1 MDQNIKIID
10 LKLDNIEVLTTGTAA
25 EFVNGILDFLL
36 YQRRQIPFV
45 YKTYKYYVDKWSDA
59 EGSGETKDRE
69 SFAHYQLNQQRSKAK
84 ATKQSISDM
93 REVCFPPYTG
103 PFLYLITCCHLQLI
117 RQAFRTSEVKSLRF
131 LFGNSTFMPSE
142 AYTLHIPHD
151 SISRDHF
158 YEHHAL
164 PEFRINQAL
173 LRLLTC
179 EELYTLFSTELNAT
193 NVFLEMELLTNAEN
207 AKGCHGDSVNLI
219 PKDVMS
225 QLPRSCRNIHL
236 NLLHCTDNISTEL
249 QCCKDLAIYQDLGLL
264 KLDKSEEDDSRTND
278 SLEATKE
285 SSCWWQAEIIVR
297 GFKAPA
303 NQKSG
308 CIWSS

>member
-1 MDQNIKIID
+1 MDQNVKNID

-59 EGSGETKDRE
+59 EESKETKERE
-69 SFAHYQLNQQRSKAK
+69 SFANYQLNQQRSKAK

-93 REVCFPPYTG
+93 RE
-103 PFLYLITCCHLQLI
+103 LI

-131 LFGNSTFMPSE
+131 LFGNTTFMPTE

-164 PEFRINQAL
+164 PEGRINQAL

-193 NVFLEMELLTNAEN
+193 NVFLEMELLADVEN
-207 AKGCHGDSVNLI
+207 AKGFHSDSVNLI
-219 PKDVMS
+219 PKDVVS
-225 QLPRSCRNIHL
+225 QLPRSCKNIHL
-236 NLLHCTDNISTEL
+236 NLLHCTDNITTEL
-249 QCCKDLAIYQDLGLL
+249 RCCKDLAIYQDLGLL
-264 KLDKSEEDDSRTND
+264 KLDKSEEDDSRTSD

-285 SSCWWQAEIIVR
+285 SSGWWQAEVIVR
-297 GFKAPA
+297 GFRAPA

-308 CIWSS
+308 SLWSS